1 MTSRRPLLILRSE
14 GQRSRSPWPCE
25 LKNGFRSITEER
37 LGPGTPYLVCRLVMP
52 SGRSLLILSSVGL
65 KSRSQWPWA
74 ERSQLPLCE
83 KYFPL
88 NNWGI
93 LGPRIYMLGIQDGH
107 TSRRPLLNMRS
118 VGQRS
123 RSRSSDD
130 LVLKNGFRS
139 ITEEHLGPGTSYLVC
154 RLVMTPIDFEVKGQ
168 GHSDLELKNGFRSIT
183 EE

>member
-1 MTSRRPLLILRSE
+1 
-14 GQRSRSPWPCE
+14 
-25 LKNGFRSITEER
+25 
-37 LGPGTPYLVCRLVMP
+37 
-52 SGRSLLILSSVGL
+52 
-65 KSRSQWPWA
+65 
-74 ERSQLPLCE
+74 
-83 KYFPL
+83 
-88 NNWGI
+88 
-93 LGPRIYMLGIQDGH
+93 MLGIQDGH

-168 GHSDLELKNGFRSIT
+168 GHSDLELP
-183 EE
+183 